1 MNQDCL
7 KILNDEEK
15 VKHSMYGVD
24 STFSIESGKYKIPM
38 QLRICFGCFT
48 KSFTESREATI
59 RVRMYKKPIP
69 NNSNGYKIISVTPF
83 TLEEIVSYLN
93 DIRKIMPFEF
103 DIVEDE
109 GPECLDTLCPAA
121 LNIKNNSSEESKHF
135 YDITY
140 HIDGPHIAHMFIL
153 AMQRFLY
160 ADSFYLAL
168 AMKIK
173 NGNFGF
179 ENTNIFNI
187 LNCVLSTVDS
197 DDHGGDMHHFDYSNF
212 LLLMDSKTLN
222 KIFISAEKAAKKNG
236 DSHCADMYSVLGT
249 CTVSIPHPKRQAAH
263 KLTCDIQRR
272 LLGLAEDSDS
282 QSKKMID
289 DAIDDIVFNLT
300 ALREATYSDS
310 TRKRMESMINNDRY
324 YSYDNTYPSGDNL
337 DTKTGVKM
345 LNPKYLKD

>member
-7 KILNDEEK
+7 KILNDQEK
-15 VKHSMYGVD
+15 MKRSTYGVD
-24 STFSIESGKYKIPM
+24 STFSIESEKYKIPM
-38 QLRICFGCFT
+38 QQRICFGCFT
-48 KSFTESREATI
+48 KSFAGSREATI
-59 RVRMYKKPIP
+59 RVRMYKKPIR
-69 NNSNGYKIISVTPF
+69 NELNGYKLISVTPF
-83 TLEEIVSYLN
+83 TLDEIVSYLN

-109 GPECLDTLCPAA
+109 GPECLDALSPAA
-121 LNIKNNSSEESKHF
+121 LNIKNNRDEELRHF

-140 HIDGPHIAHMFIL
+140 HINGPHIAHMFIL

-179 ENTNIFNI
+179 ENTNMFNI
-187 LNCVLSTVDS
+187 LNCVLSTIDS
-197 DDHGGDMHHFDYSNF
+197 EDHGGDMHHFNYSRF
-212 LLLMDSKTLN
+212 LMLMDSKTLN
-222 KIFISAEKAAKKNG
+222 KIFISAEKVAKQNG
-236 DSHCADMYSVLGT
+236 DSRCADMYSVLGT
-249 CTVSIPHPKRQAAH
+249 CTISMRYKCQAAH
-263 KLTCDIQRR
+263 KLKYNAVRY
-272 LLGLAEDSDS
+272 LLGLVEDSDS

-289 DAIDDIVFNLT
+289 DAIGDIVFNLT

-310 TRKRMESMINNDRY
+310 TRKRIESMIDNERY
-324 YSYDNTYPSGDNL
+324 YDYDNTYPNRANL
-337 DTKTGVKM
+337 DTTTGIKM